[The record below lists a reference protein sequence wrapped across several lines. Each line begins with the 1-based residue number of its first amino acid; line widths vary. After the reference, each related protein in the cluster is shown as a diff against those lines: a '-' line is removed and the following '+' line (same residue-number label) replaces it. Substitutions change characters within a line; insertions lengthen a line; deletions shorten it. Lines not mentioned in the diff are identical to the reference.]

1 MKKIYMILSLLLIV
15 SLSGCYTD
23 TVDSLNTFV
32 IQVPLNQDMVNF
44 GNSKETVTPDNLNNY
59 PDYRD
64 NKDRIKSIK
73 IYQAAYHANEVYP
86 PEAIDQR
93 FKSMEFYVEVFD
105 GTRYKIARFEE
116 ISVQDMYRI
125 PQIDQVDDA
134 TAQEISDKLMANPEF
149 KTISIFDPYGDFY
162 YERIISTMIIVVKIE
177 IDL

>member
-1 MKKIYMILSLLLIV
+1 MKYIYIILSVLFVV

-23 TVDSLNTFV
+23 TVDSLKTFV
-32 IQVPLNQDMVNF
+32 IQVPLNQDMINF

-59 PDYRD
+59 ADYRD
-64 NKDRIKSIK
+64 NVDRIKSIK
-73 IYQAAYHANEVYP
+73 IYQAAYHANDVYP

-93 FKSMEFYVEVFD
+93 FKSMEFFVEVA

-116 ISVQDMYRI
+116 ISVQEMYRI
-125 PQIDQVDDA
+125 PHIDQVDDA
-134 TAQEISDKLMANPEF
+134 TAQEISDKLMADPAF

-177 IDL
+177 IEL

>member
-1 MKKIYMILSLLLIV
+1 MKKIYIMLAMLLIV

-23 TVDSLNTFV
+23 TVNSLKTFV
-32 IQVPLNQDMVNF
+32 IQVPLNQDMINF

-59 PDYRD
+59 ADYRD
-64 NKDRIKSIK
+64 NVDRIKSIK

-93 FKSMEFYVEVFD
+93 FKSMEFYVEVG

-125 PQIDQVDDA
+125 PHIDQVDDA
-134 TAQEISDKLMANPEF
+134 TAQEISDKLMENPEF
-149 KTISIFDPYGDFY
+149 KSISIFDPYGDFY
-162 YERIISTMIIVVKIE
+162 YERIISTMVIVVKIE
-177 IDL
+177 IEL